1 MTLLRL
7 FTILLYDTSLVY
19 FNAALQS
26 AENLQS
32 YCNYSLCPCVLSLYV
47 TIRPF
52 FPPNQLLVTG
62 QKKKKKR
69 EKEDNAINTSLSRPI
84 WAKKIDNR
92 QNMTSLV
99 MSSQV
104 LWGYQVGSEIFLL
117 DHSSPQQSHSIMLV
131 DCSLFSKYRSH
142 TLSGME
148 QSMGMMTYKL
158 A

>member
-1 MTLLRL
+1 MRLCVSDLPLQYCFVWIKTQTGLQFVCKLTL
-7 FTILLYDTSLVY
+7 
-19 FNAALQS
+19 
-26 AENLQS
+26 S
-32 YCNYSLCPCVLSLYV
+32 YAQQVNS
-47 TIRPF
+47 IADRK
-52 FPPNQLLVTG
+52 
-62 QKKKKKR
+62 KKKKKR